1 MYIAMKRKKKT
12 ARRRFPWLLTLP
24 LAAAAVAACFLL
36 PRLFA
41 GSAGFTVCLD
51 AGHGG
56 NDPGCT
62 TEDRQESDDNLT
74 LALSVQ
80 KELERQGVRV
90 LMTRTDDTYLT
101 LEERCAA
108 ANGEGADYFL
118 SFHRNIAD
126 GSACGVEIWRS
137 HSAGEESIALSDNL
151 MAALDSAGIQRNR
164 GVHIGS
170 QSSETQDYY
179 VLRGTQMPCALLEM
193 GFLDNPED
201 NRLFDAKQSAYARAI
216 AQAVVETYGAFHPDT

>member
-1 MYIAMKRKKKT
+1 MKRRKKSV
-12 ARRRFPWLLTLP
+12 RRRFPKLLIL
-24 LAAAAVAACFLL
+24 LLAAAVAAVYFLL
-36 PRLFA
+36 PQFTA

-56 NDPGCT
+56 NDPGCAT
-62 TEDRQESDDNLT
+62 GERQESDDNLT
-74 LALSVQ
+74 LALAVQ
-80 KELERQGVRV
+80 KELQRQGVQV

-101 LEERCAA
+101 LEERCSK
-108 ANGEGADYFL
+108 ANAQGVDYFL

-137 HSAGEESIALSDNL
+137 HSAGEESISLSENL
-151 MAALDSAGIQRNR
+151 LSALDSAGIQRNR

-193 GFLDNPED
+193 GFLDNTED
-201 NRLFDAKQSAYARAI
+201 NHLFDSNQRAYARAI
-216 AQAVVETYGAFHPDT
+216 AQAVMETYAAFHPDT